1 MRVCPSYCRK
11 KKNRENLAGC
21 NFTDATERKNGPL
34 ASADAPRCGLLRLLE
49 FRLKIKDSR
58 IFSFLGFDDI
68 GNRERGREREGRE
81 KRRRREIRFS
91 TRRLLF
97 RVSTNDRIDIV
108 IFLPLPSS
116 SSSSSSFSS
125 SFFLPSLL
133 HIPFVLNAAR

>member
-1 MRVCPSYCRK
+1 MYVHLIVARR
-11 KKNRENLAGC
+11 R
-21 NFTDATERKNGPL
+21 TERISPAVISPMPPNGRMDRWPRPMRRDA
-34 ASADAPRCGLLRLLE
+34 ASSALLE

-68 GNRERGREREGRE
+68 GNREREREREKGKRR
-81 KRRRREIRFS
+81 RRRREIRFS

-125 SFFLPSLL
+125 SFFLPPLL

>member
-1 MRVCPSYCRK
+1 MYVHLIVARR
-11 KKNRENLAGC
+11 R
-21 NFTDATERKNGPL
+21 TERISPAVISPMPPNGRMDRWPRPMRRDA
-34 ASADAPRCGLLRLLE
+34 ASSALLE

-125 SFFLPSLL
+125 SFFLPPLL